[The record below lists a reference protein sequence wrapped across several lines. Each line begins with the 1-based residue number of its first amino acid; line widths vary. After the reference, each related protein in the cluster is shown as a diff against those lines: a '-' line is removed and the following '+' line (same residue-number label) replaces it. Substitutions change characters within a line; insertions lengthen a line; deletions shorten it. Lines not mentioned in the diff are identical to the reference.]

1 MKSQYIM
8 EKGCLVVYVPRE
20 LDHHQANRI
29 RTETDLLID
38 TYHVRHLVFDFT
50 ETEFMDSSGIGVII
64 GRCEELRLFR
74 WGCEC
79 VPSER
84 ARGQDIYRIR
94 VEKNHSGK
102 RIGDSGGSKNEQS
115 ERDETDI

>member
-50 ETEFMDSSGIGVII
+50 ETAPGLG
-64 GRCEELRLFR
+64 
-74 WGCEC
+74 
-79 VPSER
+79 
-84 ARGQDIYRIR
+84 
-94 VEKNHSGK
+94 
-102 RIGDSGGSKNEQS
+102 
-115 ERDETDI
+115 

>member
-50 ETEFMDSSGIGVII
+50 ETEFMDSSGIALILRSQQRMQLLEGSVVLRNIPAQARRVLDAAGI
-64 GRCEELRLFR
+64 GRL
-74 WGCEC
+74 
-79 VPSER
+79 VS
-84 ARGQDIYRIR
+84 I
-94 VEKNHSGK
+94 K
-102 RIGDSGGSKNEQS
+102 
-115 ERDETDI
+115 

>member
-50 ETEFMDSSGIGVII
+50 ETEFMD
-64 GRCEELRLFR
+64 RL
-74 WGCEC
+74 E
-79 VPSER
+79 VVSEP
-84 ARGQDIYRIR
+84 
-94 VEKNHSGK
+94 GK
-102 RIGDSGGSKNEQS
+102 GTSVHTVRRLGNQEG
-115 ERDETDI
+115 

>member
-50 ETEFMDSSGIGVII
+50 ETEFMDSSGIGAVL
-64 GRCEELRLFR
+64 GR
-74 WGCEC
+74 
-79 VPSER
+79 
-84 ARGQDIYRIR
+84 Y
-94 VEKNHSGK
+94 K
-102 RIGDSGGSKNEQS
+102 RMC
-115 ERDETDI
+115 ERDGDITLYGMNRRTRKLLEMAGVGKLAAMYEKKEEALKR

>member
-50 ETEFMDSSGIGVII
+50 ETEFMDSSGIAVILKTDRLLRQTGGALALSGVPGQVRRVLDVAGLTKIVPVLDD
-64 GRCEELRLFR
+64 REKECEQ
-74 WGCEC
+74 C
-79 VPSER
+79 
-84 ARGQDIYRIR
+84 
-94 VEKNHSGK
+94 
-102 RIGDSGGSKNEQS
+102 
-115 ERDETDI
+115 